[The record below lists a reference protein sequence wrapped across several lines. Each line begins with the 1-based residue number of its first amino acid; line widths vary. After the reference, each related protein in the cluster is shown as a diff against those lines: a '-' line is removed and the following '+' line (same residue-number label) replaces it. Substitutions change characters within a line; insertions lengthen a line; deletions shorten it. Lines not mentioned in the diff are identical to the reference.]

1 MLLHLDTPSRRRQ
14 LTSKMILPLT
24 ISVGVSYIVYEA
36 CVNTMD
42 QNCAPVIATRVV
54 CSLMILMFTTSLWRQ
69 AAPRVLWMLIRRP
82 RYV

>member
-1 MLLHLDTPSRRRQ
+1 MLLHLDTPSRRRE

-24 ISVGVSYIVYEA
+24 ISVGVSYIVYQA

-42 QNCAPVIATRVV
+42 KNSAPVIATRVV
-54 CSLMILMFTTSLWRQ
+54 CSLLSPMFATSLWRHT
-69 AAPRVLWMLIRRP
+69 APRVLWMLIRRP